1 MMQWNQG
8 GQSGIYV
15 LLQNKHRSWER
26 NDEEK
31 SSRGDV
37 KEKLFSQENN
47 TWCKCPN
54 MDELDMLAE

>member
-1 MMQWNQG
+1 MYVPKFINANKMMWLNQG

-15 LLQNKHRSWER
+15 LLQNKHRSWEH

-37 KEKLFSQENN
+37 KEKLFSQEKNI
-47 TWCKCPN
+47 
-54 MDELDMLAE
+54 